1 MKIPDKYRNVTEFSI
16 VVEIIIDEI
25 AIETELPIEMIL
37 SLLSDYY
44 DMSIDEIETCLSK
57 IDSKYIEYNRV
68 VGYIDGKPMKR
79 TSESMAV
86 TKIIQTIGRKVNS
99 VIEIE
104 TNDEISAVVGA
115 IHEKYKQRSKYNK

>member
-25 AIETELPIEMIL
+25 AIETELSIEMIL

-57 IDSKYIEYNRV
+57 IGSKYTEYNRV

-79 TSESMAV
+79 TAEIMSV

-104 TNDEISAVVGA
+104 TNDEISAVVEA
-115 IHEKYKQRSKYNK
+115 IHEKYKQRSK